1 MNTKKENNPV
11 QEEEKLF
18 DRIEMTDE
26 QQELHDSL
34 TLLQRNFSINIIN
47 GMTKKQAY
55 FNAGGKAKSDG
66 AVRLSIHQIITKHNV
81 SEYLKQMK
89 AVAAGIQLLTSADVA
104 EALMREAGILR
115 DIKGNLI
122 PPPEDSKQSARI
134 AAISKLTDY
143 TGDFDKNKN
152 KVEHSGYVDR
162 AESDLYDN

>member
-1 MNTKKENNPV
+1 
-11 QEEEKLF
+11 
-18 DRIEMTDE
+18 
-26 QQELHDSL
+26 
-34 TLLQRNFSINIIN
+34 
-47 GMTKKQAY
+47 
-55 FNAGGKAKSDG
+55 
-66 AVRLSIHQIITKHNV
+66 
-81 SEYLKQMK
+81 MK

-162 AESDLYDN
+162 AESDLYDD

>member
-1 MNTKKENNPV
+1 MRLVVKARN
-11 QEEEKLF
+11 Q
-18 DRIEMTDE
+18 MT
-26 QQELHDSL
+26 
-34 TLLQRNFSINIIN
+34 
-47 GMTKKQAY
+47 
-55 FNAGGKAKSDG
+55 
-66 AVRLSIHQIITKHNV
+66 AVRLCNIITLLLIVTFQNI
-81 SEYLKQMK
+81 LKQMK

-104 EALMREAGILR
+104 EALMREAGIIR

-162 AESDLYDN
+162 AESDLYDD